1 MDEVLSDATRSLDR
15 GMDQKTTLAFRH
27 SSALP
32 LLLRRMS
39 LDLLDQLSLRR
50 ELAQTAPGQGAQADV
65 HGTNH
70 KCDEQLKIY
79 SSMGQIVN
87 CEGLGG

>member
-1 MDEVLSDATRSLDR
+1 
-15 GMDQKTTLAFRH
+15 MDQKTTLAFRH

-32 LLLRRMS
+32 LLLRRMN

-50 ELAQTAPGQGAQADV
+50 ELAQTASGQGTQADV